1 MSFRDYTPI
10 LKLVFVSIFFA
21 RFTAAF
27 PLAHAHSPS
36 LSTGQTTEV
45 NSDFVSAN
53 LLRPALFTRAIY
65 CGKNQVTKWVCE
77 PCKALGSDIHVIKW
91 GGDNNAV
98 PNYIIA
104 HDNST
109 NTIVVAHRGTS
120 TKSFLSMFNDVQ
132 IKHVDLDK
140 SIFKQPAKIRVHYG
154 FQNTFKHTASDVLT
168 EVKEA
173 LAEYKSQ
180 SVLIAGHSL
189 GATIATLDAVMLR
202 EQLDPSVKITVVVFG
217 LPRMGNEQWANYVD
231 STIGPGFHRVTDRKD
246 PVVNL
251 PPQLLHYHHP
261 SGEIHIEDVN
271 TAGQATKVVKCPGQE
286 NIHCSAGNSVIHAI
300 LLNHRGPYF
309 ENISFKC
316 KK

>member
-10 LKLVFVSIFFA
+10 LKLVFVSIFLA

-27 PLAHAHSPS
+27 PLVHHSHP
-36 LSTGQTTEV
+36 LSTDPTTEV

-65 CGKNQVTKWVCE
+65 CGEDQVTKWVCE
-77 PCKALGSDIHVIKW
+77 PCKDLGSDIHVIKW

-109 NTIVVAHRGTS
+109 NTIVVAHRGTN
-120 TKSFLSMFNDVQ
+120 TKSLLSILDDVE

-140 SIFKQPAKIRVHYG
+140 SIFKQQEKIRIHYG
-154 FQNTFKHTASDVLT
+154 FQNTFKHTSSDILA

-180 SVLIAGHSL
+180 SLLIAGHSL
-189 GATIATLDAVMLR
+189 GATIATLDAVMLH
-202 EQLDPSVKITVVVFG
+202 EQLDSSVKKTVVVFG
-217 LPRMGNEQWANYVD
+217 LPRMGNEHWANYVD
-231 STIGPGFHRVTDRKD
+231 STV
-246 PVVNL
+246 L
-251 PPQLLHYHHP
+251 P
-261 SGEIHIEDVN
+261 
-271 TAGQATKVVKCPGQE
+271 
-286 NIHCSAGNSVIHAI
+286 NS
-300 LLNHRGPYF
+300 
-309 ENISFKC
+309 
-316 KK
+316 